1 MSLKIKNAT
10 PNIESV
16 IIDQADGQY
25 SLETS
30 IKFLAKNLQTM
41 PKDYFLLYSTS
52 SSLTAELVGN
62 RGKISEY
69 ISKQC

>member
-1 MSLKIKNAT
+1 MALKIKSVT

-30 IKFLAKNLQTM
+30 TKFLAKNLQTI
-41 PKDYFLLYSTS
+41 PKDYFLLYSTN
-52 SSLTAELVGN
+52 SSLTAELVGD
-62 RGKISEY
+62 RGKISE
-69 ISKQC
+69 